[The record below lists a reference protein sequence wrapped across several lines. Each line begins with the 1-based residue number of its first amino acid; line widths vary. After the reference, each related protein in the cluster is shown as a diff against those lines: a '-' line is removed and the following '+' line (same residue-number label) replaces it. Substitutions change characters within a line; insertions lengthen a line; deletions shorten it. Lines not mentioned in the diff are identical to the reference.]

1 MEVSNNT
8 FYKKTVNCRHI
19 YMVSKTFSESV
30 IIAIAPFFNLLPKY
44 EKFRFMNY
52 IHRHLA
58 LKISNKILYNKYKLT
73 KYIKHGDMQSILM
86 NSYHS
91 GIPFSVPLV
100 YLMANYFDINI
111 MISKNVYGNF
121 KYELYTPVKHFSKK
135 GVIVIEEDNEN
146 NTFRPLSINN
156 KFIFNPYDFEDLK
169 KEFLIHRNKKG
180 HELQPYYK
188 YKIKDLQELAKKINL
203 KIKKEGRGMKDVN
216 KSKKELYEEIKRI
229 Y

>member
-19 YMVSKTFSESV
+19 YMVSNTVSESV

-44 EKFRFMNY
+44 EKNRFINY
-52 IHRHLA
+52 FHKHLA
-58 LKISNKILYNKYKLT
+58 IQIADKKIYNKYKLT
-73 KYIKHGDMQSILM
+73 KYIKHGDIQDILM
-86 NSYHS
+86 NSFYS
-91 GIPFSVPLV
+91 GIPFSIPLV
-100 YLMANYFDINI
+100 YLMANYFNINI
-111 MISKNVYGNF
+111 IISENTCGNF
-121 KYELYTPVKHFSKK
+121 KYELFTPIKDFSKK
-135 GVIVIEEDNEN
+135 GVIIIEKEKN
-146 NTFRPLSINN
+146 NRFRPLSINN

-188 YKIKDLQELAKKINL
+188 YTIKDLQELAKKINL
-203 KIKKEGRGMKDVN
+203 KIKKKGRGMKDIN